1 MQRPKILT
9 LDIETA
15 PLEAWVWSLWKQNV
29 GLNQIVTEWS
39 LLSYAARWLGSKKVI
54 YKDNRDAADPR
65 DDRALLDD
73 LWELLNEADIVVAQ
87 NGKKFDM
94 RKIRA
99 RFVMLGYRP
108 FSPVRVID
116 TMLEARAAF
125 AFTSSKLEWM
135 SDKLTSSKKMKHEK
149 FPGFELWKECLS
161 GNVAAWNEMK
171 KYNIQDIK
179 ATEELYLVIRPWIQG
194 HPNITIYDDHE
205 HQRCPCCGSAEL
217 TQDGHAYTQSGQYH
231 RYLCD
236 DCGAWSRSR
245 YTINSLAKRKA
256 TLSS

>member
-39 LLSYAARWLGSKKVI
+39 LLSYAARWLGQKKVI

-65 DDRALLDD
+65 DDKQLLDE

-87 NGKKFDM
+87 NGKKFDL
-94 RKIRA
+94 RKIKA

-135 SDKLTSSKKMKHEK
+135 SDKLTTAKKLKHEK

-161 GNVAAWNEMK
+161 GNVAAWNEMR

-194 HPNITIYDDHE
+194 HPNITVYDDHE
-205 HQRCPCCGSAEL
+205 HQRCPCCGSDEL
-217 TQDGHAYTQSGQYH
+217 EQDGFAYTQSGQYY
-231 RYLCD
+231 RYHCNA
-236 DCGAWSRSR
+236 CGAWSRSR
-245 YTINSLAKRKA
+245 YTMNTLAKRKA
-256 TLSS
+256 TLSV

>member
-39 LLSYAARWLGSKKVI
+39 LLSYAARWLGQKKVI
-54 YKDNRDAADPR
+54 YKDNRDADNPR
-65 DDRALLDD
+65 DDKQLLDD

-87 NGKKFDM
+87 NGKKFDL
-94 RKIRA
+94 RKIKA

-135 SDKLTSSKKMKHEK
+135 SDKLTTAKKLKHEK
-149 FPGFELWKECLS
+149 FPGFELWKECLA
-161 GNVAAWNEMK
+161 GNIEAWNEMR

-194 HPNITIYDDHE
+194 HPNITVYDDHE
-205 HQRCPCCGSAEL
+205 HQRCPCCGSEALE
-217 TQDGHAYTQSGQYH
+217 QDGYAYTQSGQYN
-231 RYLCD
+231 RYLCN

-245 YTINSLAKRKA
+245 YTINTLAKRKS
-256 TLSS
+256 TLSV

>member
-39 LLSYAARWLGSKKVI
+39 LLSYAARWLGTKKVI
-54 YKDNRDAADPR
+54 YKDNRNASNPR
-65 DDRALLDD
+65 DDGELLDD
-73 LWELLNEADIVVAQ
+73 LWLLLNEADIVVAQ
-87 NGKKFDM
+87 NGKKFDL
-94 RKIRA
+94 RKIKA
-99 RFVMLGYRP
+99 RFVMLGYHP

-135 SDKLTSSKKMKHEK
+135 SDKLTTSKKLRHEK
-149 FPGFELWKECLS
+149 FPGFELWKECLA
-161 GNVAAWNEMK
+161 GNVAAWEEMR

-194 HPNITIYDDHE
+194 HPNITVYDDHE
-205 HQRCPCCGSAEL
+205 HQRCPCCGSEHL
-217 TQDGHAYTQSGQYH
+217 TQDGHAYTQSGQYL
-231 RYLCD
+231 RYLCE

-245 YTINSLAKRKA
+245 YTINTLAKRKA
-256 TLSS
+256 TLSV